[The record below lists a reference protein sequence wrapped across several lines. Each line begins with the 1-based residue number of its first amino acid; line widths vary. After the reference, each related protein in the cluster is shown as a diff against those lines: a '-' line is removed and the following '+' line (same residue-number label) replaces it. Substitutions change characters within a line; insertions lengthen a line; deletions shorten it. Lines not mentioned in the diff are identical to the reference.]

1 MNEMENSNNSDF
13 QKIFHRTRKSAQV
26 VTMKSGEKSISDGSY
41 ISPPGHISTLKN
53 VSVTEDA
60 ISLQLV
66 TMAGVRME
74 DGRTWVRF
82 NWQLNKHCNC
92 IFHRQKIT
100 GTTQT
105 LFVQLKVLLLTMQLY
120 DQGFAPEN
128 IYFLN

>member
-74 DGRTWVRF
+74 DGRTWVCF
-82 NWQLNKHCNC
+82 NWQLKKH
-92 IFHRQKIT
+92 
-100 GTTQT
+100 TTALSIIKLLAEQT
-105 LFVQLKVLLLTMQLY
+105 KFVLSQLFFVC
-120 DQGFAPEN
+120 G
-128 IYFLN
+128 

>member
-26 VTMKSGEKSISDGSY
+26 VTMKSGEKSISDCSY
-41 ISPPGHISTLKN
+41 ISPPGHVSTLKN

-74 DGRTWVRF
+74 DGRTWSIYF
-82 NWQLNKHCNC
+82 NLSFIDLQPFKPFMLYY
-92 IFHRQKIT
+92 IM
-100 GTTQT
+100 
-105 LFVQLKVLLLTMQLY
+105 LLTDGLVVFTY
-120 DQGFAPEN
+120 KYNLFIISWN
-128 IYFLN
+128 IFTFPKF